1 MNAPPIHGHPA
12 ITVLDAVA
20 LARLQEL
27 DPGGKAGIV
36 RRVMSTFDQSLA
48 TALDNLQKALE
59 RADAVEIRR
68 LAHTLKSSSASV
80 GALALSSACAE
91 TEALARDQR
100 LDELPAAVA
109 RLLSEGQG
117 ALAAVRDLLHG

>member
-1 MNAPPIHGHPA
+1 MNAPLINGNPTT
-12 ITVLDAVA
+12 TVLDAAA

-36 RRVMSTFDQSLA
+36 RRVMTTFDQSLA
-48 TALDNLQKALE
+48 SALQSLQKAQE
-59 RADAVEIRR
+59 RGDAIEIRR

-91 TEALARDQR
+91 AEALARDQR
-100 LDELPAAVA
+100 SAELPAAVA
-109 RLLSEGQG
+109 RLLREGHG
-117 ALAAVRDLLHG
+117 ALAAVRDMLRG